1 MRNRSRLALLGAA
14 SAASVVGAGAGAAR
28 AEQLLTPQD
37 FIIAIDA
44 VPNFFID
51 DTGTGGTAT
60 MYPTPG
66 EAPQLAVDG
75 DLNTKFLNFGRRGG
89 GFIVQTGGPSTVR
102 SFQLFTGNDASERD
116 MVSYVLQGTT
126 SPVVSLDRS
135 NGLGGETWTTIS
147 SGALS
152 PPPAGTFMA
161 PYAINNVTNNTA
173 FTAYKMYFPDMR
185 DTGGANSLQFSEVQ
199 FYDQSNATGTALLN
213 PGSDIRAIDNPGSDS
228 SYLLTERPQLAIDG
242 LIATGSK
249 YRNALNFSGGNDTHH
264 GAGMIITPRR
274 GQSVLQSF
282 QIATAND
289 VPARDPQTY
298 EIYGTNNAI
307 ASADNSDGNA
317 ESWTLIGSGTIN
329 MPAERNTLGPE
340 IALTNSTP
348 YLSYKIVFPTTGNVA
363 GGAAGGSGNSLQI
376 GEILLNGIL
385 FGEPTWNVNSGGGS
399 WFNGGNW
406 VGPVPN
412 GVGATARF
420 LTGSTA
426 PQTVYAD
433 QNVTVGQI
441 VFNNPNTFVIAGAGQ
456 MTIDVATGNGSIT
469 VQQGTHKINLPL
481 LLNDNTVANVSAG
494 ATLVIADPLDLNGRT
509 LTKAGPGTMSIIST
523 VAGGSL
529 SIVRTTG
536 GTTEAE
542 LDLGPVSVD
551 AAGGNTNFRA
561 SQHLSS
567 LSVGAGATATVAN
580 TANRNILR
588 TSSLAIAGG
597 QTPTGKLDLSDNAM
611 VVDYTG
617 ASPLQDIRA
626 QIRSGYN
633 NGSWNGQGIVT
644 SAGNAS
650 NFGLGYGEASAIGSP
665 ATFLGENIDNTT
677 ALVRFTRF
685 GDANLDGQVNLQ
697 DFNRLAGAFGTTG
710 TGLWTQGDFNYDG
723 NVNLQDFNRLASN
736 FGLSAAGPEVTP
748 EDWARLTAAVP
759 EPSLATAAAT
769 AALAAAAARPRRRRV
784 KL

>member
-1 MRNRSRLALLGAA
+1 
-14 SAASVVGAGAGAAR
+14 
-28 AEQLLTPQD
+28 
-37 FIIAIDA
+37 
-44 VPNFFID
+44 
-51 DTGTGGTAT
+51 

-66 EAPQLAVDG
+66 EVPQFAVDG
-75 DLNTKFLNFGRRGG
+75 DVNTKYLNFGRRGG
-89 GFIVQTGGPSTVR
+89 GFIVQPAVASTVR
-102 SFQLFTGNDASERD
+102 SFQFFTANDASERD
-116 MVSYVLQGTT
+116 MVSYVLQGTN
-126 SPVVSLDRS
+126 SPVVSLDRG

-161 PYAINNVTNNTA
+161 PYAINNITNSTA

-185 DTGGANSLQFSEVQ
+185 ETGAANSLQFSEVQ
-199 FYDQSNATGTALLN
+199 FYDAPDAGGSALLN
-213 PGSDIRAIDNPGSDS
+213 AGSDIRAIDNPGSDS

-298 EIYGTNNAI
+298 EIYGTNSAI
-307 ASADNSDGNA
+307 SSADNSDGTA

-329 MPAERNTLGPE
+329 LPAERNTLGPE

-348 YLSYKIVFPTTGNVA
+348 YLSYKLVFPTTGNVA

-376 GEILLNGIL
+376 GELLLNGIL
-385 FGEPTWNVNSGGGS
+385 FGEPTWNVASGGGS

-420 LTGSTA
+420 LGTSTA
-426 PQTVYAD
+426 AQTVYAD
-433 QNVTVGQI
+433 QNVTVGQL

-456 MTIDVATGNGSIT
+456 MTIDVNSGNGSIT

-494 ATLVIADPLDLNGRT
+494 AALIIADPLDLNGRT
-509 LTKAGPGTMSIIST
+509 LTKSGPGTMSIIST

-529 SIVRTTG
+529 SVVRTSG
-536 GTTEAE
+536 GTTNAE
-542 LDLGPVSVD
+542 LDLGGIGVD
-551 AAGGNTNFRA
+551 VQGGAMNFNA
-561 SQHLSS
+561 TQHLSS
-567 LSVGAGATATVAN
+567 LSIGAGATATVGN

-597 QTPTGKLDLSDNAM
+597 QTPTGRLDLTDNAM
-611 VVDYTG
+611 IVDYTV

-665 ATFLGENIDNTT
+665 ASFLGENIDNTT

-723 NVNLQDFNRLASN
+723 NVNLIDFNRLASN
-736 FGLSAAGPEVTP
+736 FGLSAAGPTVTP
-748 EDWARLTAAVP
+748 DDWARLGAAVP
-759 EPSLATAAAT
+759 EPASIGAVAMGAV
-769 AALAAAAARPRRRRV
+769 ALLRRRRRA
-784 KL
+784 